1 MTPFIIEEKTIKYI
15 DYDIDLRVFPDG
27 KFKILD
33 KREYEYHRNEMHY
46 PKEIDDIVKYEIKNL
61 IKLSKDKFGPF
72 SLDYV
77 NHYYNKYLEI
87 LKSVN

>member
-46 PKEIDDIVKYEIKNL
+46 PNEIDDIVKFETKNL
-61 IKLSKDKFGPF
+61 IRLGKEQFGPF
-72 SLDYV
+72 SLNFV
-77 NHYYNKYLEI
+77 NQYYNKYLEV